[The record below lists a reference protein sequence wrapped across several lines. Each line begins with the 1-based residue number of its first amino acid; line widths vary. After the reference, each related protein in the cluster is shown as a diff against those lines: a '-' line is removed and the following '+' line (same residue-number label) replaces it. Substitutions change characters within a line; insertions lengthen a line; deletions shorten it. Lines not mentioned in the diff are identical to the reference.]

1 MFIKSNFG
9 RYFYTIKTQLFLY
22 SYIVYIRNKLKT
34 IFHTMRCSLY
44 FFLFI
49 GLSIQVSA
57 QGIGSSAFS
66 DGKKPNSIQTA
77 MSFLLITPDAKAGA
91 MGDAG
96 VATTPDLYSMH
107 WNPAKLSFLDGSS
120 GGSLSYSPWLKNLVP
135 DINFAYLTYFK
146 KLADQGVLAG
156 SVRYFSLGDIQLT
169 DINQVDLGTYSPNE
183 FAIDAAY
190 SRKFGE
196 TFSLGTAIRYIRS
209 SLSNG
214 QFSASDVLRP
224 ASAFAADVSAYGT
237 NPTTILGKVAQVSW
251 GINFSNIGTKVS
263 YAQGGSKYFLPT
275 NLRLGLATSL
285 AMNDLDKLTIT
296 LDLNKLLVPTSPEL
310 DANGKIIAGKDP
322 NRSMVSGIFGSFSDA
337 PGGFSEELRE
347 INYAMGA
354 EYMFSNQFALRTGYF
369 YENPAK
375 GDRQFITVGGGFKT
389 QKIGID
395 LAYILANQQKSPMAN
410 TLRFSLTYTLPSKN

>member
-1 MFIKSNFG
+1 
-9 RYFYTIKTQLFLY
+9 
-22 SYIVYIRNKLKT
+22 
-34 IFHTMRCSLY
+34 
-44 FFLFI
+44 
-49 GLSIQVSA
+49 
-57 QGIGSSAFS
+57 
-66 DGKKPNSIQTA
+66 
-77 MSFLLITPDAKAGA
+77 

-107 WNPAKLSFLDGSS
+107 WNPAKLSFLEGSS

-135 DINFAYLTYFK
+135 DINFAYLTYYK
-146 KLADQGVLAG
+146 KLVNQGVLAG

-251 GINFSNIGTKVS
+251 GINISNIGTKVS

-275 NLRLGLATSL
+275 NLRLGVATSL

-369 YENPAK
+369 YENPTK

-410 TLRFSLTYTLPSKN
+410 TLRFSLTYTLPSKIN

>member
-1 MFIKSNFG
+1 
-9 RYFYTIKTQLFLY
+9 
-22 SYIVYIRNKLKT
+22 
-34 IFHTMRCSLY
+34 MRCYLC
-44 FFLFI
+44 FFL
-49 GLSIQVSA
+49 GMVLSLQVSA
-57 QGIGSSAFS
+57 QGIGPGTLA

-96 VATTPDLYSMH
+96 VATTPDLYAMH
-107 WNPAKLSFLDGSS
+107 WNPAKLSFLEGSF

-135 DINFAYLTYFK
+135 DINFTYLTYYK

-156 SVRYFSLGDIQLT
+156 SIRYFSLGDIQLT
-169 DINQVDLGTYSPNE
+169 DINQIDLGTYSPNE

-196 TFSLGTAIRYIRS
+196 TFSLGTAIRYARS

-224 ASAFAADVSAYGT
+224 ASAFAADISAYGT
-237 NPTTILGKVAQVSW
+237 NPTTMFGKEAQLSW
-251 GINFSNIGTKVS
+251 GINISNIGTKVS

-275 NLRLGLATSL
+275 NLRLGVATSL
-285 AMNDLDKLTIT
+285 AMNDFDKLTFT
-296 LDLNKLLVPTSPEL
+296 LDLNKLLVPTSPEV
-310 DANGKIIAGKDP
+310 DVNGQIIAGKDP

-347 INYAMGA
+347 INYAFGA
-354 EYMFSNQFALRTGYF
+354 EYMFSDQFALRSGYF
-369 YENPAK
+369 YEHPTK
-375 GDRQFITVGGGFKT
+375 GDRQFLTLGGGFKT

-395 LAYILANQQKSPMAN
+395 LAYILAKQQKSPMAN
-410 TLRFSLTYTLPSKN
+410 TLRFSLSYVLPQKNKYNSN

>member
-1 MFIKSNFG
+1 
-9 RYFYTIKTQLFLY
+9 
-22 SYIVYIRNKLKT
+22 
-34 IFHTMRCSLY
+34 MRCYLC
-44 FFLFI
+44 FFL
-49 GLSIQVSA
+49 GMVLSLQVSA
-57 QGIGSSAFS
+57 QGIGPGTLA

-91 MGDAG
+91 MGDVG
-96 VATTPDLYSMH
+96 VATTPDLYAMH
-107 WNPAKLSFLDGSS
+107 WNPAKLSFLEGSF

-135 DINFAYLTYFK
+135 DINFTYLTYYK

-156 SVRYFSLGDIQLT
+156 SIRYFSLGDIQLT
-169 DINQVDLGTYSPNE
+169 DINQIDLGTYSPNE

-196 TFSLGTAIRYIRS
+196 TFSLGTAIRYARS

-224 ASAFAADVSAYGT
+224 ASAFAADISAYGT
-237 NPTTILGKVAQVSW
+237 NPTTMFGKEAQLSW
-251 GINFSNIGTKVS
+251 GINISNIGTKVS

-275 NLRLGLATSL
+275 NLRLGVATSL
-285 AMNDLDKLTIT
+285 AMNDFDKLTFT
-296 LDLNKLLVPTSPEL
+296 LDLNKLLVPTLPEV
-310 DANGKIIAGKDP
+310 DVNGQIIAGKDP

-347 INYAMGA
+347 INYAFGA
-354 EYMFSNQFALRTGYF
+354 EYMFSDQFALRSGYF
-369 YENPAK
+369 YEHPTK
-375 GDRQFITVGGGFKT
+375 GDRQFLTLGGGFKT

-395 LAYILANQQKSPMAN
+395 LAYILAKQQKSPMAN
-410 TLRFSLTYTLPSKN
+410 TLRFSLSYVLPQKNKYNSN

>member
-1 MFIKSNFG
+1 
-9 RYFYTIKTQLFLY
+9 
-22 SYIVYIRNKLKT
+22 
-34 IFHTMRCSLY
+34 MRSSLY
-44 FFLFI
+44 ILILFCTS
-49 GLSIQVSA
+49 LNLQA
-57 QGIGSSAFS
+57 QIFGSSTLS

-96 VATTPDLYSMH
+96 VATAPDLYALH
-107 WNPAKLSFLDGSS
+107 WNPAKLSFLEGSY
-120 GGSLSYSPWLKNLVP
+120 GGSFSYTPWLKNLVP
-135 DINFAYLTYFK
+135 DINFAYLTFYK

-169 DINQVDLGTYSPNE
+169 DINQIDLGTYSPNE

-190 SRKFGE
+190 SKRFGE
-196 TFSLGTAIRYIRS
+196 TFSLGTTIRYIRS

-237 NPTTILGKVAQVSW
+237 NPTTMFGKEAQLSW
-251 GINFSNIGTKVS
+251 GINISNIGTKIS

-275 NLRLGLATSL
+275 NLRIGLASSL
-285 AMNDLDKLTIT
+285 AMNDFDKLTFT
-296 LDLNKLLVPTSPEL
+296 LDVNKLLVPTSPEV
-310 DANGKIIAGKDP
+310 DVNGQIIAGKDP
-322 NRSMVSGIFGSFSDA
+322 NRSMVSGIFGSFTDA

-354 EYMFSNQFALRTGYF
+354 EYMFSDQFALRAGYF
-369 YENPAK
+369 YEHPTK

-389 QKIGID
+389 QKAGID
-395 LAYILANQQKSPMAN
+395 LAYIVAKQQKSPMAN
-410 TLRFSLTYTLPSKN
+410 TLRFSLFYIFPENNKDKFN

>member
-1 MFIKSNFG
+1 M
-9 RYFYTIKTQLFLY
+9 RYYLYLFFCL
-22 SYIVYIRNKLKT
+22 
-34 IFHTMRCSLY
+34 
-44 FFLFI
+44 
-49 GLSIQVSA
+49 GLAIQVHA
-57 QGIGSSAFS
+57 QGIGPGTSA

-96 VATTPDLYSMH
+96 VATAPDLYAMH
-107 WNPAKLSFLDGSS
+107 WNPAKLSFLEGTS
-120 GGSLSYSPWLKNLVP
+120 GISFSYSPWLKNLVP
-135 DINFAYLTYFK
+135 DINFAYLTYYK

-156 SVRYFSLGDIQLT
+156 AIRYFSLGDIQLT
-169 DINQVDLGTYSPNE
+169 DINQIDLGTYSPNE

-196 TFSLGTAIRYIRS
+196 TFSLGTAFRYVRS

-224 ASAFAADVSAYGT
+224 ASAFSADVSAYGT
-237 NPTTILGKVAQVSW
+237 YPTTMFGKEAQLSW
-251 GINFSNIGTKVS
+251 GINISNIGTKIS

-275 NLRLGLATSL
+275 NLRVGVASSL
-285 AMNDLDKLTIT
+285 AMNDFDKLTFTI
-296 LDLNKLLVPTSPEL
+296 DLNKLLVPTSPQV
-310 DANGKIIAGKDP
+310 DINGQIIAGKDP

-347 INYAMGA
+347 INYAFGA
-354 EYMFSNQFALRTGYF
+354 EYVFSDQFALRSGYF
-369 YENPAK
+369 YEHPTK

-395 LAYILANQQKSPMAN
+395 LAYILAKQQKSPMAN
-410 TLRFSLTYTLPSKN
+410 TLRFSLNYKFLEKYKYNFN

>member
-1 MFIKSNFG
+1 
-9 RYFYTIKTQLFLY
+9 
-22 SYIVYIRNKLKT
+22 
-34 IFHTMRCSLY
+34 MRCYLC
-44 FFLFI
+44 FFL
-49 GLSIQVSA
+49 GMVLSLQVSA
-57 QGIGSSAFS
+57 QGIGPGTLA

-91 MGDAG
+91 MGDVG
-96 VATTPDLYSMH
+96 VATTPDLYAMH
-107 WNPAKLSFLDGSS
+107 WNPAKLSFLEGSF

-135 DINFAYLTYFK
+135 DINFTYLTYYK

-156 SVRYFSLGDIQLT
+156 SIRYFSLGDIQLT
-169 DINQVDLGTYSPNE
+169 DINQIDLGTYSPNE

-196 TFSLGTAIRYIRS
+196 TFSLGTAIRYARS

-224 ASAFAADVSAYGT
+224 ASVFAADISAYGT
-237 NPTTILGKVAQVSW
+237 NPTTMFGKEAQLSW
-251 GINFSNIGTKVS
+251 GINISNIGTKVS

-275 NLRLGLATSL
+275 NLRLGVATSL
-285 AMNDLDKLTIT
+285 AMNDFDKLTFT
-296 LDLNKLLVPTSPEL
+296 LDLNKLLVPTSPEV
-310 DANGKIIAGKDP
+310 DVNGQIIAGKDP

-347 INYAMGA
+347 INYAFGA
-354 EYMFSNQFALRTGYF
+354 EYMFSDQFALRSGYF
-369 YENPAK
+369 YEHPTK
-375 GDRQFITVGGGFKT
+375 GDRQFLTLGGGFKT

-395 LAYILANQQKSPMAN
+395 LAYILAKQQKSPMAN
-410 TLRFSLTYTLPSKN
+410 TLRFSLSYVLPQKNKYNSN

>member
-1 MFIKSNFG
+1 M
-9 RYFYTIKTQLFLY
+9 
-22 SYIVYIRNKLKT
+22 
-34 IFHTMRCSLY
+34 
-44 FFLFI
+44 
-49 GLSIQVSA
+49 GLGLQVHA
-57 QGIGSSAFS
+57 QGVGPVTLA

-107 WNPAKLSFLDGSS
+107 WNPAKLSFVEGSS

-135 DINFAYLTYFK
+135 DINFAYLTYYK

-156 SVRYFSLGDIQLT
+156 AIRYFSLGEIKLT
-169 DINQVDLGTYSPNE
+169 DNNGDPQGDFSPNE

-196 TFSLGTAIRYIRS
+196 TFSLGTAIRYARS

-214 QFSASDVLRP
+214 LFSAGDVLRP
-224 ASAFAADVSAYGT
+224 TSAFAADVSAYGT
-237 NPTTILGKVAQVSW
+237 NPSTMLGKEAQVSW
-251 GINFSNIGTKVS
+251 GINISNIGTKVS

-275 NLRLGLATSL
+275 NLRVGVATSL
-285 AMNDLDKLTIT
+285 AMNDFDKLTFT
-296 LDLNKLLVPTSPEL
+296 LDLNKLLVPTSPEVV
-310 DANGKIIAGKDP
+310 NGQIIAGKDP

-347 INYAMGA
+347 INYAFGA
-354 EYMFSNQFALRTGYF
+354 EYMFSDQFVLRSGYF
-369 YENPAK
+369 YEHPTK
-375 GDRQFITVGGGFKT
+375 GDRQFLTLGGGFKT

-395 LAYILANQQKSPMAN
+395 LAYILAQQQNSPMAN
-410 TLRFSLTYTLPSKN
+410 TLRFSLSYKFPEKYKYNFN